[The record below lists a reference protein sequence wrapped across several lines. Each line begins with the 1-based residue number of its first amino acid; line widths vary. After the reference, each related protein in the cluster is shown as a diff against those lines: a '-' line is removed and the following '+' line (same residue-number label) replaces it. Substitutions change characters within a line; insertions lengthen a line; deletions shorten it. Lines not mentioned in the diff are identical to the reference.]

1 MGRKE
6 RIMERDTGS
15 EDPKFEKTKYVDY
28 DHLPVLPS
36 FVCLFAVFLSFWCPS
51 LFCFVFLVLIVTID

>member
-36 FVCLFAVFLSFWCPS
+36 FVCLFAVFLSFWVPVFVS
-51 LFCFVFLVLIVTID
+51 LCFSCFNCDD